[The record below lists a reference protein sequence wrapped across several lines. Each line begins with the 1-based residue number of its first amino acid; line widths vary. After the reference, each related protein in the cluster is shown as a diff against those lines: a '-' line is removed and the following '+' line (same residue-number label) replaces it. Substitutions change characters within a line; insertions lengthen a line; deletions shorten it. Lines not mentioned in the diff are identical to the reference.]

1 MHIYLIIRSKRTP
14 NLLPQPTTRI
24 LSTSSSNAGLRR
36 GQSAREAELGGD
48 SFDAVRGVDVLDE
61 RDLVAC
67 CAALAGDDGRVGEE
81 VFPYLGK
88 CDLISSFI
96 LA

>member
-1 MHIYLIIRSKRTP
+1 MHIHLVIRSKRILDHLSEP
-14 NLLPQPTTRI
+14 ASRI
-24 LSTSSSNAGLRR
+24 LSTLSSNTNLRR

-48 SFDAVRGVDVLDE
+48 PFDAVRGVDVFDE

-81 VFPYLGK
+81 VFPYLR
-88 CDLISSFI
+88 DVI
-96 LA
+96 